1 MAREAPRLDL
11 SPYEIIDLRRLAN
24 APSTPQALAFRARII
39 LRCDS
44 ARQRGVP
51 RSDQI
56 AAELGCAPDTV
67 AKWRR
72 RFQRHRCAGL
82 CDLPRSGRPAAF
94 SPEGQTQ
101 SPGLGH
107 HPAGGCGCTH
117 LALVAGRLGLS
128 HPQG

>member
-1 MAREAPRLDL
+1 MLSGRISRVPTLAQGGCRMAREAPRLDL
-11 SPYEIIDLRRLAN
+11 YPYEIIDLRPWAN

-44 ARQRGVP
+44 ARKRGVP
-51 RSDQI
+51 RIDQI

-82 CDLPRSGRPAAF
+82 CDLP
-94 SPEGQTQ
+94 
-101 SPGLGH
+101 GH
-107 HPAGGCGCTH
+107 ATATRFGEP
-117 LALVAGRLGLS
+117 S
-128 HPQG
+128 

>member
-1 MAREAPRLDL
+1 MAREALRIDL

-44 ARQRGVP
+44 GCLRGVP
-51 RSDQI
+51 RNDHI
-56 AAELGCAPDTV
+56 AAELGCDPDTV

-72 RFQRHRCAGL
+72 RFQRHRFAGL

-94 SPEGQTQ
+94 SP
-101 SPGLGH
+101 
-107 HPAGGCGCTH
+107 
-117 LALVAGRLGLS
+117 
-128 HPQG
+128 